1 MKQRT
6 DEVNCL
12 HSSLCPKHAQKPHQ
26 PINEWKTSDRISFAT
41 RCSRTSTAEGG
52 RKMNGLKEE
61 LWKIPWIRN
70 LLDKQ
75 RYAERVIND
84 NIGIISNDV
93 IDDLFGVWWS
103 CGHYC
108 HMTKGQKEKIDKY
121 FYGYIFVQGLMVSV
135 INVQFSMSNCFLN
148 RTRLKMLF
156 NPWPWENFKSFSNH
170 FKTFKSE
177 NLSWYAFGLLSQSGD
192 MIWDT
197 HSLDTK

>member
-121 FYGYIFVQGLMVSV
+121 FYGYIFVQGLMMSV
-135 INVQFSMSNCFLN
+135 INIQFSMSDCFLN
-148 RTRLKMLF
+148 RKITIQEYTRYI
-156 NPWPWENFKSFSNH
+156 FSD
-170 FKTFKSE
+170 TFRS
-177 NLSWYAFGLLSQSGD
+177 
-192 MIWDT
+192 I
-197 HSLDTK
+197 